1 MKIGNLLIYITT
13 IIAIIGFMFMFG
25 MGLFYMEHTTLYA
38 VVGIITILSA
48 AIDFTLMQIKNE
60 I

>member
-25 MGLFYMEHTTLYA
+25 MGLYYMEHTA
-38 VVGIITILSA
+38 VYSITGIITLTSALFDGILM
-48 AIDFTLMQIKNE
+48 TIKNE
-60 I
+60 N